1 MCELLKINIMRQMF
15 DGQVAHLTSI
25 YENISI
31 LQKSIKILNIL
42 LSYNNTQNGKVSQK
56 YIHSENI

>member
-31 LQKSIKILNIL
+31 LQKILNIFVIL
-42 LSYNNTQNGKVSQK
+42 L
-56 YIHSENI
+56 